1 MLRFLIRRL
10 AAGLAILLVASFV
23 YYIMVDAVI
32 DPLEDLRFNTDP
44 NTPLRIEQRI
54 DQLRLDESV
63 LARYVSWFGAFFT
76 GDFGISWPTG
86 QTVSAMLSG
95 AVVSTVQLLT
105 MATILAIL
113 LGVGVGI
120 VSALRQ
126 YTSFDYLITFVSFL
140 LFALP
145 SFWVAVLLKQWGAIG
160 YNDFLRD
167 PVIAVAVVVVVSLL
181 AGVIWM
187 LAVGGDVRRR
197 ITVFLTGALA
207 TAAVLLFLDLS
218 GWWLDP
224 HLGLPLQLVLGVAT
238 ALAVTAISTGLRNR
252 RSLGAALSTVGVG
265 LIVFTILNYAGGWS
279 ALTPYMNW
287 GVLILLGV
295 ASALVGAAVGIAWG
309 GPDKMQSARTA
320 AIVAVF
326 VAVNITI
333 DRLLQA
339 WPSFFSALNGRPIA
353 TTGDRTP
360 GLTGNFWIEALD
372 TYSHLVLPT
381 LVLLLVSFAG
391 YTRYSR
397 ATMLETMSADYI
409 RTARAKGL
417 NERTVIMRH
426 GFRNTL
432 IPLATI
438 VPVDIITLLGGAL
451 ITERIF
457 NRPGMG
463 TMFLNGLA
471 MNDIDPVMAY
481 LMIVAALAIVANV
494 VADIVYTVLDPRI
507 RVNA

>member
-1 MLRFLIRRL
+1 MLRFLVRRL

-23 YYIMVDAVI
+23 YYLLVSAVI
-32 DPLEDLRFNTDP
+32 DPLADLRFNTDP
-44 NTPLRIEQRI
+44 STPQRIEQRTAE
-54 DQLRLDESV
+54 LRLDESV
-63 LARYVSWFGAFFT
+63 ISRYLWWLGDFIR

-86 QTVSAMLSG
+86 QSVNDMLAG
-95 AVVSTVQLLT
+95 AVVATVQLMT

-113 LGVGVGI
+113 LGVSVGI

-126 YTSFDYLITFVSFL
+126 YSSFDYLITFVSFL
-140 LFALP
+140 LYALP

-160 YNDFLRD
+160 YNNFLQD
-167 PVIAVAVVVVVSLL
+167 PVIATGVIIGLSLVV
-181 AGVIWM
+181 GTIWM
-187 LAVGGDVRRR
+187 LAIGGDLRRR
-197 ITVFLTGALA
+197 VTVFASAAVA
-207 TAAVLLFLDLS
+207 TAALFTYLQVSD
-218 GWWLDP
+218 WWLEP
-224 HLGLPLQLVLGVAT
+224 HIDLVLQIVLGVGT

-252 RSLGAALSTVGVG
+252 RSLGAALTTVGVG
-265 LIVFTILNYAGGWS
+265 LVFYLILNFAGGWA
-279 ALTPYMNW
+279 ALTPIMSW
-287 GVLILLGV
+287 GLFIVFAVLSAAVG
-295 ASALVGAAVGIAWG
+295 ALVGLAWG
-309 GPDKMQSARTA
+309 GPDKWQSARTA

-326 VAVNITI
+326 SAVYVTI
-333 DRLLQA
+333 DRILQA
-339 WPSFFSALNGRPIA
+339 WPAFFNALNGRPIA

-360 GLTGNFWIEALD
+360 SLGGNFWIDLLD
-372 TYSHLVLPT
+372 TYGHLVLPT

-397 ATMLETMSADYI
+397 ATMLETMNADYI

-463 TMFLNGLA
+463 SMFLTGLN
-471 MNDIDPVMAY
+471 MNDINPVMAY
-481 LMIVAALAIVANV
+481 LMIVAALAIIANV
-494 VADIVYTVLDPRI
+494 AADIIYTVLDPRI